1 MSPVCEASDTAVSF
15 HSQIKHEPVDRS
27 PVSESLFPW
36 QDAPP
41 AVNFGQAYLNPYPEV
56 SHSPFRSTPFVG
68 APSALSTSEQNGW
81 YGAHQESLMHHALS
95 SPQVQRPPP
104 TQFSHGQLR
113 ASGTDLFLARPILP
127 LPMSQPPLWADAM
140 GASAGNESTSKY
152 QAQEAYSYYTA
163 NRLTPEIYSTAT
175 GHYPAFAPDSRPAQE
190 YFIEDVPL
198 GGFETDHE
206 TKEKGPCYANL
217 IYQALMEAPGHKM
230 ILRDIYAWIARKTDK
245 AKDPS
250 SKGWQNSVRHNLSMN
265 GVHISLDYIYIW
277 GLANGKKAFLKVE
290 LPNTDN
296 NSKKGFI
303 WELEPSAVRK
313 GIQSTTRFRPKTG
326 DLKNDHRVGVG
337 RRRHRAGKKYSKVG
351 KRSTSTRSLT
361 RLDNPGFPR
370 YHQSGAATS
379 SFTSFLEPQQL
390 TEPSMDLRNPNGLP
404 YWIPTPPLSTQS
416 SPPLESYEFGT
427 TPEHSESQPDYF
439 LFDDAFGSD
448 NGNMLPPNIGDIE
461 CEDRFLGNGL
471 DCLL

>member
-1 MSPVCEASDTAVSF
+1 MSPVCEVSDTAVSYY
-15 HSQIKHEPVDRS
+15 SQIQHNPVDRS
-27 PVSESLFPW
+27 PVPESLFPW

-41 AVNFGQAYLNPYPEV
+41 SVTFGQAYLDPYPEV
-56 SHSPFRSTPFVG
+56 SHSPFRSTPFVR
-68 APSALSTSEQNGW
+68 APNALPTSEQNGW

-95 SPQVQRPPP
+95 NPQVQSPHP
-104 TQFSHGQLR
+104 TQFSHEQLR
-113 ASGTDLFLARPILP
+113 ASGTDLSLARPILP
-127 LPMSQPPLWADAM
+127 LSMSQWPLWADAM
-140 GASAGNESTSKY
+140 GASAGNEFTSNS
-152 QAQEAYSYYTA
+152 QALEAYSYHTA
-163 NRLTPEIYSTAT
+163 NRLTPEINSTAT
-175 GHYPAFAPDSRPAQE
+175 GHYPVFAPDSRPAQE
-190 YFIEDVPL
+190 DFIEDMPL

-206 TKEKGPCYANL
+206 SKEKGPCYANL

-265 GVHISLDYIYIW
+265 G
-277 GLANGKKAFLKVE
+277 AFLKVE
-290 LPNTDN
+290 LPNPDN

-303 WELEPSAVRK
+303 WVLERSAVRK
-313 GIQSTTRFRPKTG
+313 GIQSTTRFRSKTG
-326 DLKNDHRVGVG
+326 DLKNDHRDGVG
-337 RRRHRAGKKYSKVG
+337 RRRHRAGKKGGKVV

-361 RLDNPGFPR
+361 RLDNDGFSR
-370 YHQSGAATS
+370 YHQSGAETS
-379 SFTSFLEPQQL
+379 SLTSFHEPQQL

-439 LFDDAFGSD
+439 LFDDAFGPD
-448 NGNMLPPNIGDIE
+448 NGNMLAPNTGDIQ